1 MDWETQLRRL
11 YDDLERRS
19 ALPTMPEFLRRY
31 WLIVLSH
38 LERCEHQPQRLL
50 RLCEAVLAYELWHH
64 KAMTKLAQSAEA
76 QMRYV
81 VPLGWEL
88 RSGLLKL
95 LRLLNGYQPVTTEER
110 VVWELLRAFCHYQL
124 GNTEQV
130 IQSLEE
136 AWKHGAQSPFI
147 AFALGYNRYRWAL
160 TEFARLNPTGRQLV
174 VTDPEA
180 FQQALRQAVADFE
193 RGLNLSSDTATEALL
208 HFWKGVVHEFLGERE
223 QAQAAYER
231 ARTLDPE
238 TYGEEAK
245 QRMERMQGE
254 AAISSPPSAELLEE
268 RHRPAR
274 PISEEELEGWRKT
287 VMEVE
292 TVADLLKRMGEG
304 KPPTSEGN

>member
-11 YDDLERRS
+11 YDDLERLS

-110 VVWELLRAFCHYQL
+110 VVWELLRAFPFGLHRPFRAHRRDALLANSQHLGLLCLPLGQQL
-124 GNTEQV
+124 G
-130 IQSLEE
+130 
-136 AWKHGAQSPFI
+136 
-147 AFALGYNRYRWAL
+147 
-160 TEFARLNPTGRQLV
+160 
-174 VTDPEA
+174 
-180 FQQALRQAVADFE
+180 
-193 RGLNLSSDTATEALL
+193 RGLHRL
-208 HFWKGVVHEFLGERE
+208 W
-223 QAQAAYER
+223 
-231 ARTLDPE
+231 
-238 TYGEEAK
+238 
-245 QRMERMQGE
+245 
-254 AAISSPPSAELLEE
+254 
-268 RHRPAR
+268 RHHQKVRRRRCCA
-274 PISEEELEGWRKT
+274 
-287 VMEVE
+287 
-292 TVADLLKRMGEG
+292 
-304 KPPTSEGN
+304 